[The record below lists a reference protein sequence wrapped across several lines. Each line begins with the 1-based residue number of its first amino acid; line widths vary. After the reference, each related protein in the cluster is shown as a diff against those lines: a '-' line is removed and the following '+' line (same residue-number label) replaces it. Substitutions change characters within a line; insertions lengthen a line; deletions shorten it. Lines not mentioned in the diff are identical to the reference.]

1 MRCNVKIVGIGKRR
15 SGTSKAGRDYDFVP
29 VSILF
34 QDPEDHEFK
43 GERAET
49 LNVTFRQFND
59 SDMALGD
66 TLDVVMHWQ
75 NYALQLDAV
84 LN

>member
-1 MRCNVKIVGIGKRR
+1 MRCNVRVVGIGKRR

-29 VSILF
+29 LSINF
-34 QDPEDHEFK
+34 VDPEDKEFQ

-49 LNVTFRQFND
+49 INMTFKDFNQND
-59 SDMALGD
+59 IQLGD
-66 TLDVVMHWQ
+66 GLDVVMHWQ
-75 NYALQLDAV
+75 NYQLVLDAV